1 MSAIA
6 MPATVKLTAVE
17 SKLLVREPGSLFT
30 VLIPLF
36 ILIVFGSSIGPD
48 DTTLLPMAIAIAIG
62 LVGLYLMPTAL
73 ATYRE
78 KGILRRLS
86 TTPVRPVSLLAVQL
100 ILQFVLVLV
109 SCGALL
115 VVAAAV
121 LGAPLPANAMGFAAV
136 FLLGTA
142 SMFSIG
148 LLIAALAPSG
158 RAANGIGVLLYF
170 PMAYLAGLMQPASQM
185 PAILVRIGEFT
196 PLGAFRQSLQDVWT
210 GAAPDPLLLGVMA
223 AYSVVVGLAAAK
235 FFRWE

>member
-1 MSAIA
+1 MSATA
-6 MPATVKLTAVE
+6 KLTVVE
-17 SKLLVREPGSLFT
+17 TKLLLREPGSLFT
-30 VLIPLF
+30 VVIPLF
-36 ILIVFGSSIGPD
+36 ILVVFGSSLGPG

-86 TTPVRPVSLLAVQL
+86 TTPVRPASLLVVQL
-100 ILQFVLVLV
+100 TLQFVLAIV

-115 VVAAAV
+115 AVAAAV
-121 LGAPLPANAMGFAAV
+121 LGASLPSSALSLIAV
-136 FLLGTA
+136 FVLGTA
-142 SMFSIG
+142 SMFAVG

-196 PLGAFRQSLQDVWT
+196 PLGAFRQSLQDVWAGT
-210 GAAPDPLLLGVMA
+210 ALDPVLLVVMA
-223 AYSVVVGLAAAK
+223 VYAVVFGLAAAK

>member
-1 MSAIA
+1 MSATA
-6 MPATVKLTAVE
+6 KLTLVE
-17 SKLLVREPGSLFT
+17 TKLLVREPGSLFT

-36 ILIVFGSSIGPD
+36 ILVVFGSSISPD

-86 TTPVRPVSLLAVQL
+86 TTPVRPASLLAVQL
-100 ILQFVLVLV
+100 VLQFVLVLV

-115 VVAAAV
+115 AVAAAL
-121 LGAPLPANAMGFAAV
+121 LGARLPASAMGFTAV

-142 SMFSIG
+142 SMFSVG

-170 PMAYLAGLMQPASQM
+170 PMAYLAGLMQPAPQM

-196 PLGAFRQSLQDVWT
+196 PLGAFRESLHDVWT

>member
-1 MSAIA
+1 
-6 MPATVKLTAVE
+6 MPATAKLTVVE

-30 VLIPLF
+30 VVIPLF
-36 ILIVFGSSIGPD
+36 VLIVFGSSIGPD
-48 DTTLLPMAIAIAIG
+48 DTTLLPMVIAMAIG

-86 TTPVRPVSLLAVQL
+86 TTPVRPASLLVVQL
-100 ILQFVLVLV
+100 ILQFVLALV

-115 VVAAAV
+115 AVAGAV
-121 LGAPLPANAMGFAAV
+121 LGARLPADALSFIAV
-136 FLLGTA
+136 FVLGTA
-142 SMFSIG
+142 SMFAIG

-170 PMAYLAGLMQPASQM
+170 PMAYLAGLMQPVSQM

-223 AYSVVVGLAAAK
+223 AYAVVVSLAAAK

>member
-1 MSAIA
+1 MSATA
-6 MPATVKLTAVE
+6 KLTVVE

-30 VLIPLF
+30 VVIPLF
-36 ILIVFGSSIGPD
+36 ILIVFGSSIGRG
-48 DTTLLPMAIAIAIG
+48 DTTLLPMTIAIAIG

-86 TTPVRPVSLLAVQL
+86 TTPVRPASLLVVQL
-100 ILQFVLVLV
+100 ILQFILALL

-115 VVAAAV
+115 AVAGAV
-121 LGAPLPANAMGFAAV
+121 LGARLPANALSFIAV
-136 FLLGTA
+136 FVLGTA
-142 SMFSIG
+142 SMFAVG

-170 PMAYLAGLMQPASQM
+170 PMAYLAGLMQPVSQM
-185 PAILVRIGEFT
+185 PAILVKIGEFT

-210 GAAPDPLLLGVMA
+210 GAAPDPLLLGIMA
-223 AYSVVVGLAAAK
+223 AYAVVMSLAAAR

>member
-1 MSAIA
+1 MSATA
-6 MPATVKLTAVE
+6 KLTAVE

-30 VLIPLF
+30 VVIPLF
-36 ILIVFGSSIGPD
+36 VLIVFGSSIGPD
-48 DTTLLPMAIAIAIG
+48 DTTLLPMTIAIAIG

-86 TTPVRPVSLLAVQL
+86 TTPVRPASLLVVQL
-100 ILQFVLVLV
+100 ILQFVLALA

-115 VVAAAV
+115 AVAGTV
-121 LGAPLPANAMGFAAV
+121 LGARLPANALTFIAV
-136 FLLGTA
+136 FVLGTA
-142 SMFSIG
+142 SMFAIG

-170 PMAYLAGLMQPASQM
+170 PMAYLAGLMQPVSQM

-196 PLGAFRQSLQDVWT
+196 PLGAFRQSLQDVWEGT
-210 GAAPDPLLLGVMA
+210 APDPVLLGVMA
-223 AYSVVVGLAAAK
+223 AYAVVVSIAAAR

>member
-1 MSAIA
+1 MSATA
-6 MPATVKLTAVE
+6 QLTVVE

-30 VLIPLF
+30 VVIPLF

-48 DTTLLPMAIAIAIG
+48 DTTLLPMAIAISIG

-86 TTPVRPVSLLAVQL
+86 TTPVRPASLLVVQL
-100 ILQFVLVLV
+100 ILQFVLALV

-115 VVAAAV
+115 TVAGAA
-121 LGAPLPANAMGFAAV
+121 LGARLPANALSFIAV

-142 SMFSIG
+142 SMFAIG

-170 PMAYLAGLMQPASQM
+170 PMAYLAGLMQPVSQM
-185 PAILVRIGEFT
+185 PAIFVRIGEFT

-223 AYSVVVGLAAAK
+223 AYAVVVSLAAAR

>member
-1 MSAIA
+1 MSATA
-6 MPATVKLTAVE
+6 KLTLVE
-17 SKLLVREPGSLFT
+17 SKLLAREPGSLFT
-30 VLIPLF
+30 VVIPLF

-48 DTTLLPMAIAIAIG
+48 DTTLLPMVIAIAIG

-73 ATYRE
+73 ATSRE

-86 TTPVRPVSLLAVQL
+86 TTPVRPASLLVVQL
-100 ILQFVLVLV
+100 IVQFVLALA

-115 VVAAAV
+115 AVAGAA
-121 LGAPLPANAMGFAAV
+121 LGARLPANALSFIAV
-136 FLLGTA
+136 FVLGTA
-142 SMFSIG
+142 SMFAIG

-170 PMAYLAGLMQPASQM
+170 PMAYLAGLMQPVSQM

-223 AYSVVVGLAAAK
+223 AYAVLVSLAAAR